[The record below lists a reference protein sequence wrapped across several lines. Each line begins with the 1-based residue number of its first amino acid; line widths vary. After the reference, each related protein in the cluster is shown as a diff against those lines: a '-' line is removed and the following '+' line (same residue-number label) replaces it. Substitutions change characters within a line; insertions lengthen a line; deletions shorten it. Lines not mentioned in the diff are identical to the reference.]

1 MNNSQF
7 KNLTLIRFA
16 IVGCSLVFGS
26 WHTTSHGQSSSRE
39 PGSDRKPMPDR
50 LKAMLDDSARPELN
64 QPDVSLRYKEERVQ
78 QIHDRIQLLKSIIDQ
93 ERQAAVK
100 KPMGLERPM
109 KSLEKN
115 QPLSSTPSAAP
126 AMDKPMNKSME
137 EQMEPTFV
145 PSIDTEKLATTLPD
159 LTDKPVDAVE
169 LAYSLY
175 MTGNY
180 STAIKNLQA
189 AQQEKPTPA
198 EAAWINC
205 VMGCCYRMQRK
216 LDDSERLFR
225 KTANQK
231 ADAGISAKYASWQLR
246 YIEGRRSAIEAMRNL
261 EAELQPHVQ
270 EAPQ

>member
-100 KPMGLERPM
+100 K
-109 KSLEKN
+109 KN

-189 AQQEKPTPA
+189 ALQE
-198 EAAWINC
+198 
-205 VMGCCYRMQRK
+205 
-216 LDDSERLFR
+216 
-225 KTANQK
+225 NQK

>member
-169 LAYSLY
+169 LA
-175 MTGNY
+175 
-180 STAIKNLQA
+180 
-189 AQQEKPTPA
+189 
-198 EAAWINC
+198 WINC